1 MSATK
6 RKHSITVRLS
16 SEEQA
21 QLDELADQLD
31 LDKSAT
37 MRHAL
42 AQMVSAPALPK
53 AGSFSPLDT
62 QTFIPI
68 RLQGTSDD
76 R

>member
-1 MSATK
+1 MSANK
-6 RKHSITVRLS
+6 RKHSVTVRLS
-16 SEEQA
+16 PEEKA
-21 QLDELADQLD
+21 QLDDVADQLD

-42 AQMVSAPALPK
+42 AQIVSAPALPQT
-53 AGSFSPLDT
+53 GCFSPLDT
-62 QTFIPI
+62 QTLIPI

>member
-16 SEEQA
+16 PEEKD
-21 QLDELADQLD
+21 QLDTLADQLD
-31 LDKSAT
+31 MDKSAT

-42 AQMVSAPALPK
+42 AQIVSAPALPAK
-53 AGSFSPLDT
+53 GCFSPLDT
-62 QTFIPI
+62 QFLIPI
-68 RLQGTSDD
+68 RLQGANDD

>member
-16 SEEQA
+16 REEKA
-21 QLDELADQLD
+21 QLEELSDQLD

-42 AQMVSAPALPK
+42 ARIVSAPALPK
-53 AGSFSPLDT
+53 KGCFSPLDT

-68 RLQGTSDD
+68 RLQGTNHD
-76 R
+76 

>member
-1 MSATK
+1 MSAPK

-21 QLDELADQLD
+21 QLDDLAEQLD

-42 AQMVSAPALPK
+42 AQIVNTPALPK
-53 AGSFSPLDT
+53 AGSFSPLDM
-62 QTFIPI
+62 QTLIPI

>member
-16 SEEQA
+16 PEEKA
-21 QLDELADQLD
+21 QLDDVADQLD

-42 AQMVSAPALPK
+42 AQIISTPALPQT
-53 AGSFSPLDT
+53 GCFSPLDT
-62 QTFIPI
+62 QTLIPI
-68 RLQGTSDD
+68 RLQRINDD

>member
-16 SEEQA
+16 PEEKAHLQ
-21 QLDELADQLD
+21 DLADQLD

-42 AQMVSAPALPK
+42 AQIVSAPALPAK
-53 AGSFSPLDT
+53 GCFSPLDT

-68 RLQGTSDD
+68 RLQGTNHD
-76 R
+76 

>member
-21 QLDELADQLD
+21 QLEALSEQLD

-42 AQMVSAPALPK
+42 AQIVSAPALPQT
-53 AGSFSPLDT
+53 GCFSPLDT
-62 QTFIPI
+62 QTLIPI
-68 RLQGTSDD
+68 RLQRTSDD